1 MNAPAQAERRKLGKL
16 KWFALVF
23 IVLIAAVLFVSYM
36 ALNPANFTP
45 LLLERIGQATGLDI
59 QAKGQTEINWRG
71 TPYIVLREVSARSP
85 GQKTAVL
92 TADRIKIALPWV
104 TLRSRGQ
111 VLVLDRVEL
120 DAPVLDLQAFRAW
133 QDTRPKTKSEIP
145 DFKRGVSV
153 TRGTVIGRGW
163 RVESLDIQVPAFSMQ
178 APVQGTL
185 AGLFTNDALRMRFD
199 LGAALSRPASGA
211 GVGINGSASLLTSGW
226 ALATRPRLKG
236 ILSLGKG
243 DVRMRNGTLGAFVE
257 YRTGT
262 DVLPMS
268 LGLHGDWL
276 LNSEGLQLS
285 PAQVALRGNGRVPQL
300 DANGKVHVGR
310 EMDLALSGQIAQ
322 WPSAWPALPSP
333 LNRYT
338 GPMAFTLAYEG
349 DTRLTEPLALALDR
363 PDAKFDGRFRAQD
376 VVAWTHVSDRGTP
389 IPPLQGRLK
398 AKRLDIGD
406 IRLEGV
412 EINIEQD

>member
-23 IVLIAAVLFVSYM
+23 IVLIAAVLFVSYL
-36 ALNPANFTP
+36 ALKPANFTP

-153 TRGTVIGRGW
+153 TRGTVIGR
-163 RVESLDIQVPAFSMQ
+163 SLQ
-178 APVQGTL
+178 AL
-185 AGLFTNDALRMRFD
+185 
-199 LGAALSRPASGA
+199 
-211 GVGINGSASLLTSGW
+211 
-226 ALATRPRLKG
+226 
-236 ILSLGKG
+236 
-243 DVRMRNGTLGAFVE
+243 E
-257 YRTGT
+257 HERTGRRRGRA
-262 DVLPMS
+262 DAV
-268 LGLHGDWL
+268 G
-276 LNSEGLQLS
+276 SE
-285 PAQVALRGNGRVPQL
+285 
-300 DANGKVHVGR
+300 H
-310 EMDLALSGQIAQ
+310 
-322 WPSAWPALPSP
+322 PALH
-333 LNRYT
+333 LFELV
-338 GPMAFTLAYEG
+338 G
-349 DTRLTEPLALALDR
+349 
-363 PDAKFDGRFRAQD
+363 
-376 VVAWTHVSDRGTP
+376 VARQYLQQRG
-389 IPPLQGRLK
+389 
-398 AKRLDIGD
+398 ADCS
-406 IRLEGV
+406 
-412 EINIEQD
+412 